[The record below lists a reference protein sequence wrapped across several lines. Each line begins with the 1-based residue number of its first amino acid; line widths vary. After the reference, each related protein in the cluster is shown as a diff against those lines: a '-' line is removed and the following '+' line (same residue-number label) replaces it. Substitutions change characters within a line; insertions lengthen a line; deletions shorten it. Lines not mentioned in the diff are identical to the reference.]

1 MSDAKHRS
9 WLRYLRF
16 WGPNVDAD
24 IDDELRYHLEL
35 RTADFVAR
43 GMSPEDA
50 RRAARQSFGDPTE
63 IARELRVHD
72 LAQLR
77 RDRRADMFH
86 DMMQDVRY
94 GLRQLRSTPRF
105 TAAV

>member
-1 MSDAKHRS
+1 LSEPKHQS

-35 RTADFVAR
+35 RTADFIAR

-50 RRAARQSFGDPTE
+50 R
-63 IARELRVHD
+63 
-72 LAQLR
+72 
-77 RDRRADMFH
+77 
-86 DMMQDVRY
+86 
-94 GLRQLRSTPRF
+94 
-105 TAAV
+105 